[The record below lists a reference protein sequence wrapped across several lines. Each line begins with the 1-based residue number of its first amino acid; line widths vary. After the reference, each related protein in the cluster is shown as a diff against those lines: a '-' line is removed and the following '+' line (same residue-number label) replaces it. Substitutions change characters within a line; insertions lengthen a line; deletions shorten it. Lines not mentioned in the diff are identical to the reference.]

1 MPSCVCAVPPFR
13 EPAVLAERA
22 LVVRR
27 VPFRDCVVPL
37 LDALDVVRLA
47 PFVDALLV
55 VFAALD
61 AVRGFGDWPLL
72 FAEPFLADCARDA
85 AFGVAV
91 LRERLAVVLRLL
103 SVDRFVVAMCP
114 PNSLT
119 PRSRGPTRGSP
130 VLTPCLCARNSG

>member
-13 EPAVLAERA
+13 EPAVPAERA

-27 VPFRDCVVPL
+27 LPFRDCVVPL
-37 LDALDVVRLA
+37 LDALDFVRLA
-47 PFVDALLV
+47 PFADAVLV

-61 AVRGFGDWPLL
+61 AVRGFGDWARL

-114 PNSLT
+114 PNHVT
-119 PRSRGPTRGSP
+119 PGSRGPLP
-130 VLTPCLCARNSG
+130 AAPPF